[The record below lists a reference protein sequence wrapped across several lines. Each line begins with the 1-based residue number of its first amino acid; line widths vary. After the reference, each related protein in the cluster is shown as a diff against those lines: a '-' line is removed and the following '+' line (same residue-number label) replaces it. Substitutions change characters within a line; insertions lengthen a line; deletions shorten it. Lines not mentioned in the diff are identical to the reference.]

1 MVAMASELEIPYI
14 SRFPPLPFKMSKFIF
29 LKIDECTYY
38 LRLVSPTFDW
48 VNVIEYNEYKRTS
61 EIETKT
67 VCGFAHK
74 IWKFYRLIRLQKQ
87 PRC

>member
-14 SRFPPLPFKMSKFIF
+14 YITFSPMPFKVSKLIF

-61 EIETKT
+61 EIETKL
-67 VCGFAHK
+67 VNLH
-74 IWKFYRLIRLQKQ
+74 IR
-87 PRC
+87 